1 MRSDLDPKPE
11 DPLDREIDE
20 RIRQVL
26 WETPKPGGPTALQSR
41 VFARIR
47 RRRMLMR
54 TACVAVVIAL
64 LSIAGLTSLR
74 QTNRTPNP
82 APLAQQDD
90 APDAW
95 LATLDTAML
104 STPPPVVAL
113 DLLARDQHDML
124 DHLKSLDGVQ
134 K

>member
-1 MRSDLDPKPE
+1 MRPDIDPAFE
-11 DPLDREIDE
+11 DPLTEETDE

-26 WETPKPGGPTALQSR
+26 LETPKAGGPTAIQSR
-41 VFARIR
+41 VLARIR

-54 TACVAVVIAL
+54 AACAAVVIAL
-64 LSIAGLTSLR
+64 LSIAGLTRLR
-74 QTNRTPNP
+74 QPNHAPNP
-82 APLAQQDD
+82 APIAQQDD

-113 DLLARDQHDML
+113 DLLARDQHAML
-124 DHLKSLDGVQ
+124 DHLKSLNGVQ

>member
-1 MRSDLDPKPE
+1 MRPDIDPAPE
-11 DPLDREIDE
+11 DPLTQETDE

-26 WETPKPGGPTALQSR
+26 LEAPKPGGPTALQSR

-47 RRRMLMR
+47 RQRMLMR
-54 TACVAVVIAL
+54 TACAAVVIAL

-74 QTNRTPNP
+74 QPNRAPNP
-82 APLAQQDD
+82 APIAQQDD

-113 DLLARDQHDML
+113 DLLARDQHAML